1 MLAYVGSST
10 VDNRGRTHALPRPQ
24 RSRERLSISCEPT
37 ATRSAHRLPILATLP
52 AMAFTPDEAR
62 AFHAEIHVLD
72 LHADTAKLMDKLGY
86 DLAARHER
94 PLPQFA
100 NVFGHVDL
108 PRMREG
114 GVAGQFFSFW
124 TAPTPE
130 RGCTR
135 AVVTQLD
142 ALDDAMARHPDEMV
156 WTRTG
161 ADVRAAKASGKL
173 SALGGIEGGQAL
185 EGTLDAIEPFAR
197 RGVRYLGL
205 LHFSQN
211 AIGRPAKGRGMDASA
226 GLTAFG
232 RDVVRECER
241 CGVIVDLA
249 HINRRGFMDA
259 LALATLP
266 ALVSHTGVL
275 GVHEHW
281 RNIDDEQLR
290 AVAANGGCV
299 GIIFSKRYLG
309 SASIESV
316 VDHLLHVVDV
326 AGEDAPALGSDFD
339 GFVVP
344 PRGLEDIAAL
354 PNLTV
359 ALSRRGVSPRVLEK
373 ILGGNVLR
381 VLDAVPAWGRLA
393 ANN

>member
-1 MLAYVGSST
+1 M
-10 VDNRGRTHALPRPQ
+10 RRMAL
-24 RSRERLSISCEPT
+24 
-37 ATRSAHRLPILATLP
+37 TL
-52 AMAFTPDEAR
+52 DEAR
-62 AFHAEIHVLD
+62 AFHDEICVLD

-94 PLPQFA
+94 PMPTMA

-108 PRMREG
+108 PRMRDG

-124 TAPTPE
+124 TAPIPE

-135 AVVTQLD
+135 SVTKQLD
-142 ALDDAMARHPDEMV
+142 ALDVAMQKHPSELG

-161 ADVRAAKASGKL
+161 ADVRAAKAAGKI

-185 EGTLDAIEPFAR
+185 EGQLETIEAFSR

-205 LHFSQN
+205 LHFSKN
-211 AIGRPAKGRGMDASA
+211 AIGRPAKGRGMDASE

-241 CGVIVDLA
+241 TGVIVDLA

-259 LALATLP
+259 LELATLP
-266 ALVSHTGVL
+266 AMVSHTGVL

-281 RNIDDEQLR
+281 RNIDDEQIR
-290 AVAANGGCV
+290 AVANNGGCI
-299 GIIFSKRYLG
+299 GIIFSRRYLG

-316 VDHLLHVVDV
+316 VDHIKHVIDV
-326 AGEDAPALGSDFD
+326 AGEDVPALGSDFD

-344 PRGLEDIAAL
+344 PIGLEDVSTM

-359 ALSRRGVSPRVLEK
+359 ALSRRGIPTRVLEK

-381 VLDAVPAWGRLA
+381 VLDAVPAWGKLA
-393 ANN
+393 A